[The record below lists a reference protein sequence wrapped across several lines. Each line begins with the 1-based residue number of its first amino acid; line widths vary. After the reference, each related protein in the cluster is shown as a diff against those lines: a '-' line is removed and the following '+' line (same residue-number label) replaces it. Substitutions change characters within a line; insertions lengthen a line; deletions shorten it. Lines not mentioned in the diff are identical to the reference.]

1 MKYHTKNY
9 KDVLNELNSS
19 LSGLSNK
26 EANDRLKKDG
36 YNELN
41 NNKKNNLLILL
52 LKQFKEI
59 MLLVLIIAGIISIIL
74 KEYSDAIIIFIVV
87 IMNALL
93 NFFQEYKA
101 EKEVENLKKLATPL
115 IYVRRDNK
123 VIQIPSIELVK
134 GDIVYLKTGDIIS
147 ADIRLI
153 ECSNLK
159 VDESSL
165 TGESINIEKSSDIV
179 YDAHNEADYSNIAYS
194 GTIVTYGHG
203 MGVVINTGM
212 NTEIGKIA
220 KDLTSQK
227 ENLTPLQLNLK
238 ELAKKLT
245 YIVLIIIS
253 IIMILGL
260 MQKHKFL
267 EMLLISVSIGV
278 AAIPEGLPTVVTI
291 SLALGVS
298 KMAKRNAIVRKLSSV
313 ETLGASEVICTDK
326 TGTLTENKMTV
337 KEIYLNGIKY
347 NDQNNF
353 EKYQYNN
360 VFFLVSSLC
369 NSLLIDSSNVQGD
382 SLEKALY
389 IYSLNKGYNKDN
401 LLKDY
406 LSINELPFDSK
417 RKMMSTQYKYNN
429 KYYVF
434 TKGATDFLLEKCT
447 KRLKNGV
454 ISYLSE
460 NDKKEI
466 NKTLKEMGSKA
477 LRVIALAYK
486 EEERVISLNHLEE
499 NLIFIGLVGLI
510 DPPRSDVY
518 EAIKVT
524 KEAGIRVIMIT
535 GDHKDTATAIAKD
548 LKIITKDDQVMT
560 GRELDQ
566 LSDEELSKVINKYN
580 VFCRVNPSMK
590 LRIVNCLQDKNKV
603 VAMTGDG
610 INDAPALKKADIGI
624 AMGINGTEVAK
635 SSSSMV
641 LKDDNFSTII
651 YAIKE
656 GRKIYANIT
665 KSILFLLA
673 SNLGEIFTL
682 LIGTFLNVNILLPI
696 HILWMNLATDTL
708 PALALGLEK
717 EEHDIMKQKPRSK
730 DANFLNKENTFQI
743 FYQGIIQGLLT
754 LLSFFIGKQYF
765 SVEIG
770 QTMAF
775 ITIIFIQLFHSI
787 NMRSLNKSIF
797 KIGHNIYL
805 YSAIIITMGLQF
817 LIILNPYLA
826 NIFKV
831 IPLGYIEWLISIVLA
846 FLIIPLVE
854 IVKLITNKNTQQ

>member
-1 MKYHTKNY
+1 MKYHTKSY
-9 KDVLNELNSS
+9 DEVLKELDSS
-19 LSGLSNK
+19 LSGLSNN
-26 EANDRLKKDG
+26 EALERLKKDG
-36 YNELN
+36 PNELN
-41 NNKKNNLLILL
+41 NNKKLNVIFLL

-59 MLLVLIIAGIISIIL
+59 MLIVLIIAGIISILL
-74 KEYSDAIIIFIVV
+74 KEYSDAIIIFVVV

-93 NFFQEYKA
+93 NFFQEFKA

-115 IYVRRDNK
+115 IYVRRENK

-134 GDIVYLKTGDIIS
+134 GDIIYLKTGDIIS

-165 TGESINIEKSSDIV
+165 TGESINIEKNSDVV
-179 YDAHNEADYSNIAYS
+179 YDAHHEADYSNIAYS
-194 GTIVTYGHG
+194 GTIVTYGHA

-220 KDLTSQK
+220 ANLTTQK

-245 YIVLIIIS
+245 YIVLVIIT

-260 MQKHKFL
+260 MQRNNFL
-267 EMLLISVSIGV
+267 EMVLIAVSIGV

-298 KMAKRNAIVRKLSSV
+298 KMAKKNAIVRKLSSV
-313 ETLGASEVICTDK
+313 ETLGASEIICTDK

-337 KEIYLNGIKY
+337 KEIYLNGINY
-347 NDQNNF
+347 SDQDNIDSL
-353 EKYQYNN
+353 QYNN
-360 VFFLVSSLC
+360 VFFITSSLC

-389 IYSLNKGYNKDN
+389 LYSLNKGYNKDN

-406 LSINELPFDSK
+406 NLVNELPFDSK
-417 RKMMSTQYKYNN
+417 RKMMSVQYKYNG
-429 KYYVF
+429 KYFTF

-447 KRLKNGV
+447 RKLKNGA
-454 ISYLSE
+454 ITPLSE
-460 NDKKEI
+460 QDKKDI
-466 NKTLKEMGSKA
+466 NKILKEMGSKA

-486 EEERVISLNHLEE
+486 EELKVLPNNKLEE
-499 NLIFIGLVGLI
+499 SLIFIGLVGLI
-510 DPPRSDVY
+510 DPPRKDVY
-518 EAIKVT
+518 EAIKTT

-548 LKIITKDDQVMT
+548 LKIITKDEQVMT
-560 GRELDQ
+560 GKELDR

-590 LRIVNCLQDKNKV
+590 LRIVNCLQEKKKV

-610 INDAPALKKADIGI
+610 INDAPALKQADIGI
-624 AMGINGTEVAK
+624 AMGMSGTEVAK

-682 LIGTFLNVNILLPI
+682 LIGTFFNVKILLPI

-708 PALALGLEK
+708 PALSLGLEK
-717 EEHDIMKQKPRSK
+717 EENDIMKQKPRPK
-730 DANFLNKENTFQI
+730 NTNFLNKENTFQI
-743 FYQGIIQGLLT
+743 FYQGLIQGLIT
-754 LLSFFIGKQYF
+754 LLSFFIGKKYF
-765 SVEIG
+765 SMEIA

-775 ITIIFIQLFHSI
+775 ITIIFIQLFHSL
-787 NMRSLNKSIF
+787 NMRSLSKSIF
-797 KIGHNIYL
+797 KNGHNIYL
-805 YSAIIITMGLQF
+805 YGAILITIGLQF

-826 NIFKV
+826 NVFKV
-831 IPLGYIEWLISIVLA
+831 APLGYIEWLISIGLA
-846 FLIIPLVE
+846 LLIIPLVE
-854 IVKLITNKNTQQ
+854 MVKIFTKKKEI

>member
-9 KDVLNELNSS
+9 EEVLNELSSS
-19 LSGLSNK
+19 LSGLSNN
-26 EANDRLKKDG
+26 EAKKRLDTYG
-36 YNELN
+36 LNELKS
-41 NNKKNNLLILL
+41 KKKMNVILLL

-59 MLLVLIIAGIISIIL
+59 MLIVLMIAGLISILL
-74 KEYSDAIIIFIVV
+74 KEYSDALIIYVVV

-93 NFFQEYKA
+93 NFIQEYKA
-101 EKEVENLKKLATPL
+101 EKEVENLKKLSTPL
-115 IYVRRDNK
+115 VYVRRENK
-123 VIQIPSIELVK
+123 VIQIPSNELVI
-134 GDIVYLKTGDIIS
+134 GDIIYLKTGDIIS
-147 ADIRLI
+147 ADVRLI
-153 ECSNLK
+153 ECVNLK

-165 TGESINIEKSSDIV
+165 TGESINIEKHSEII
-179 YDAHNEADYSNIAYS
+179 YDAHNEIDYSNIAYS
-194 GTIVTYGHG
+194 GTIVTYGHA

-220 KDLTSQK
+220 KGLVEQK
-227 ENLTPLQLNLK
+227 ETLTPLQLNLK

-245 YIVLIIIS
+245 IIVLVIIS

-260 MQKHKFL
+260 MQKNPFL
-267 EMLLISVSIGV
+267 EMLLIAVSIGV

-298 KMAKRNAIVRKLSSV
+298 KMAKKNAIIRKLSSV

-337 KEIYLNGIKY
+337 KEIYLNLSLCNENNNLSSYKY
-347 NDQNNF
+347 NNI
-353 EKYQYNN
+353 
-360 VFFLVSSLC
+360 FFIISSLC
-369 NSLLIDSSNVQGD
+369 NSLLIDSSLVQGD

-389 IYSLNKGYNKDN
+389 IYSLNNGYNKDN

-406 LSINELPFDSK
+406 KFINELPFDSK
-417 RKMMSTQYKYNN
+417 RKMMSTQYRYQN
-429 KYYVF
+429 KYYTF
-434 TKGATDFLLEKCT
+434 TKGACDFLLDKCNKKLVDGKVSLLEK
-447 KRLKNGV
+447 KDIL
-454 ISYLSE
+454 
-460 NDKKEI
+460 EI
-466 NKTLKEMGSKA
+466 NKKLKEMGSKA

-486 EEERVISLNHLEE
+486 EETRVLDTNHLEE
-499 NLIFIGLVGLI
+499 NLVFVGLVGLI
-510 DPPRSDVY
+510 DPPRKDVY
-518 EAIKVT
+518 EAIETT
-524 KEAGIRVIMIT
+524 KDAGIRVIMIT

-548 LKIITKDDQVMT
+548 LKIINKDEQVMT
-560 GRELDQ
+560 GKELDL

-590 LRIVNCLQDKNKV
+590 LRIVECLQNKKKV

-624 AMGINGTEVAK
+624 AMGISGTEVAK

-656 GRKIYANIT
+656 GRKIYSNIT

-673 SNLGEIFTL
+673 CNLGEIFTL
-682 LIGTFLNVNILLPI
+682 LIGTFFNVKILLPI

-717 EEHDIMKQKPRSK
+717 EEKDIMKEKPRSK
-730 DANFLNKENTFQI
+730 NANFLNKENTFQI
-743 FYQGIIQGLLT
+743 IYQGFIQGLLT
-754 LLSFFIGKQYF
+754 LLSFFIGRKYF
-765 SVEIG
+765 SFEVG

-775 ITIIFIQLFHSI
+775 ITIIFIQLFHSL
-787 NMRSLNKSIF
+787 NNRSLTKSIF
-797 KIGHNIYL
+797 KNGHNIYL
-805 YSAIIITMGLQF
+805 YMAILITMGLQF
-817 LIILNPYLA
+817 LIILTPSLA
-826 NIFKV
+826 SIFKV
-831 IPLGYIEWLISIVLA
+831 VTIGYKEWIIAVLLA

-854 IVKLITNKNTQQ
+854 ITKFITKKCSH

>member
-1 MKYHTKNY
+1 
-9 KDVLNELNSS
+9 
-19 LSGLSNK
+19 
-26 EANDRLKKDG
+26 
-36 YNELN
+36 
-41 NNKKNNLLILL
+41 
-52 LKQFKEI
+52 
-59 MLLVLIIAGIISIIL
+59 
-74 KEYSDAIIIFIVV
+74 
-87 IMNALL
+87 
-93 NFFQEYKA
+93 
-101 EKEVENLKKLATPL
+101 
-115 IYVRRDNK
+115 
-123 VIQIPSIELVK
+123 
-134 GDIVYLKTGDIIS
+134 
-147 ADIRLI
+147 
-153 ECSNLK
+153 
-159 VDESSL
+159 
-165 TGESINIEKSSDIV
+165 
-179 YDAHNEADYSNIAYS
+179 
-194 GTIVTYGHG
+194 
-203 MGVVINTGM
+203 
-212 NTEIGKIA
+212 
-220 KDLTSQK
+220 
-227 ENLTPLQLNLK
+227 
-238 ELAKKLT
+238 
-245 YIVLIIIS
+245 
-253 IIMILGL
+253 
-260 MQKHKFL
+260 
-267 EMLLISVSIGV
+267 
-278 AAIPEGLPTVVTI
+278 
-291 SLALGVS
+291 
-298 KMAKRNAIVRKLSSV
+298 
-313 ETLGASEVICTDK
+313 
-326 TGTLTENKMTV
+326 
-337 KEIYLNGIKY
+337 
-347 NDQNNF
+347 
-353 EKYQYNN
+353 
-360 VFFLVSSLC
+360 
-369 NSLLIDSSNVQGD
+369 
-382 SLEKALY
+382 
-389 IYSLNKGYNKDN
+389 
-401 LLKDY
+401 
-406 LSINELPFDSK
+406 
-417 RKMMSTQYKYNN
+417 
-429 KYYVF
+429 
-434 TKGATDFLLEKCT
+434 
-447 KRLKNGV
+447 
-454 ISYLSE
+454 
-460 NDKKEI
+460 
-466 NKTLKEMGSKA
+466 MGSKA

-590 LRIVNCLQDKNKV
+590 LRIVNCLQNKNKV

-730 DANFLNKENTFQI
+730 DTNFLNKENTFQI

-787 NMRSLNKSIF
+787 NMRSLNKSVF

-826 NIFKV
+826 NIFKL
-831 IPLGYIEWLISIVLA
+831 IPLGYIEWLISIGLA

-854 IVKLITNKNTQQ
+854 IVKLITNKNTQL